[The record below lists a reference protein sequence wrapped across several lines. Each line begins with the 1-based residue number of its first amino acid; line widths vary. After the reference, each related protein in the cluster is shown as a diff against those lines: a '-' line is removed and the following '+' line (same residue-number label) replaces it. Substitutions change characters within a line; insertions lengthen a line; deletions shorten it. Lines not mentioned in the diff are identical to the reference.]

1 MAETVPVGEMRG
13 LESKHSFAT
22 ITPGHLDQC
31 LIFSS
36 VRFPVTAPGKV
47 TDLRHRQGGGG
58 WLPISTLNYLSR
70 DGQDGREHLAPLES
84 SRHCESFQPQG
95 NEILSS
101 QR

>member
-58 WLPISTLNYLSR
+58 
-70 DGQDGREHLAPLES
+70 LAPHLHLE
-84 SRHCESFQPQG
+84 
-95 NEILSS
+95 LSK
-101 QR
+101 QRWPRRERAFGSTGELQALRKLSASGE